1 MNDPTP
7 MTMRAPCRY
16 CGHALGRI
24 ETRSGQD
31 CVFCLACGRHN
42 YNAPR
47 TETGRDVRSLR
58 TRPDIKPSQRAR
70 ILDRDDSRCII
81 CHTVERALDVG
92 HLVSV
97 EDGRKQGLTDAE
109 LYADDNLVAMCAPC
123 NSGYGAVSVSPR
135 IVAALIRARIARKA
149 AS

>member
-1 MNDPTP
+1 MTT
-7 MTMRAPCRY
+7 MTMRAPCKY
-16 CGHALGRI
+16 CSHTLGRI

-31 CVFCLACGRHN
+31 CVFCLACGKHN

-47 TETGRDVRSLR
+47 TETGREIRSLR
-58 TRPDIKPSQRAR
+58 TRPDIKPGQRSR
-70 ILDRDDSRCII
+70 ILDRDNGRCII
-81 CHTVERALDVG
+81 CHAADRNLDVG

-97 EDGRKQGLTDAE
+97 EDGRKQGLDDAE
-109 LYADDNLVAMCAPC
+109 LYADDNLAAMCAPC

-135 IVAALIRARIARKA
+135 IVAALIRARIQRR